1 MTPWRNWQT
10 LSPAKQPIGTVP
22 MTFDEKVQQAVQHTV
37 IDFIRKGDWMKLD
50 YNARVNVDTAWLR
63 EMHARV
69 SMDSVMKLVKSQV
82 EQRIADGIIN
92 AMTTEI
98 ATDVKSIMCN
108 KELREDLRATLR
120 AKIREAQAAVS
131 VEE

>member
-1 MTPWRNWQT
+1 M
-10 LSPAKQPIGTVP
+10 S
-22 MTFDEKVQQAVQHTV
+22 MTFDEVLQQAVQHTV
-37 IDFIRKGDWMKLD
+37 IDFIRKGEWMKLD
-50 YNARVNVDTAWLR
+50 YNARVNIDSAWLR
-63 EMHARV
+63 EMHSRV
-69 SMDSVMKLVKSQV
+69 SMNSVMELVKSQV

-108 KELREDLRATLR
+108 KELREDLRAVLR

-131 VEE
+131 VG

>member
-1 MTPWRNWQT
+1 MT
-10 LSPAKQPIGTVP
+10 KKGGVE
-22 MTFDEKVQQAVQHTV
+22 MTFEEQIQQAVQQTV
-37 IDFIRKGDWMKLD
+37 IDFIRKGEWMRID
-50 YNARVNVDTAWLR
+50 YNVRLPIDQAWLR
-63 EMHARV
+63 QMHSQV
-69 SMDSVMKLVKSQV
+69 DMDAVMQIVKSQV

-120 AKIREAQAAVS
+120 AKIREAESAVTKGAT
-131 VEE
+131 